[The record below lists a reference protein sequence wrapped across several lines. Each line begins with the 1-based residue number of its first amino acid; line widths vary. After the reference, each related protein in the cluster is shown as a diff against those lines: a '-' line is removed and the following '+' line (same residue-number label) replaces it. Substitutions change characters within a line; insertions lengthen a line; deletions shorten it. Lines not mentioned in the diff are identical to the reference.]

1 MLCFYCVKFFYLTP
15 KEQAMRKLLIMV
27 ATVSFTLT
35 YAQQTING
43 SIIHD
48 GIQRDY
54 ILYIPAIYDGG
65 TEVPL
70 VFNFHGF
77 GSNANEQMLYGDFRA
92 IADSEGFLLVHPEG
106 TFFNGNQHWNVG
118 GFTIGST
125 VDDVGFTEALIEEL
139 AGLYTINLDRV
150 YATGMSNGGYMSFL
164 LACQLSEK
172 IAAVAS
178 VTGSMTPETFDAC
191 SPQHPT
197 PILQI
202 HGTNDEIVPY
212 NGASWSRSIEDVMT
226 YWVNYNNCD
235 EPPSTTVFPDIDPT
249 DGSTVE
255 HIVYQNGDNGV
266 TTEHMKVLGG
276 RHTWPGSAY
285 NFPGT
290 NQDISASMEI
300 WEFFSRFDING
311 TLSTGDYNDQSV
323 TIYPN
328 PTRSTINLSFN
339 FYERLNYTLFS
350 ATGQKLISGPLESSD
365 SQIDL
370 SNLPPN
376 IYYLVIEN
384 QTYKILKSSF
394 R

>member
-1 MLCFYCVKFFYLTP
+1 
-15 KEQAMRKLLIMV
+15 MRKLLIMV

-77 GSNANEQMLYGDFRA
+77 GSNANEQMLYGDFRD

-118 GFTIGST
+118 GFTVGST

-212 NGASWSRSIEDVMT
+212 NGASWSRSIEEVMT

-255 HIVYQNGDNGV
+255 HIVYQNGDNNV

-350 ATGQKLISGPLESSD
+350 ATGQKLISGSLESSD